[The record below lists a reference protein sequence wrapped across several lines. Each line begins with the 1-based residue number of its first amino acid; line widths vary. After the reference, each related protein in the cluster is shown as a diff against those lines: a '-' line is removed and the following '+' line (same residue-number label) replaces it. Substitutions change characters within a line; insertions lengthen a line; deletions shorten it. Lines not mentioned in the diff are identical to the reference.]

1 MNMNILDIDVNNIEE
16 TDNKEP
22 GEENVDKPG
31 DVPVSPADQGFGSVD
46 MWRLRGGRKSSSSQ
60 QSSVKFSI

>member
-1 MNMNILDIDVNNIEE
+1 MNILNIDVTNIEE
-16 TDNKEP
+16 NDNKEP
-22 GEENVDKPG
+22 AKENVEKPD

-60 QSSVKFSI
+60 QSSDKFSI